1 MFHLHKLA
9 KRSAPAERIGR
20 STSIV
25 VSSVIIAFHNHNTS
39 PFLLEATTSA
49 VYLVY
54 YCVLCCVLLRHV
66 CIFSVARTDSAKCT
80 LLSPLL
86 ALCCVGE
93 TNIETSVERKSDSR
107 HEFTRSIR
115 PSRTDWTRDRE
126 TWSASKHARFL
137 SRASGTAWAVV
148 PMTWMFPSAWN
159 HYRPNESGE
168 WPFSRLT
175 RGEENAELLYRC
187 WRDAWG
193 DILFNFARNET
204 IDRELLKKK
213 EESFFEKLFTMDK

>member
-1 MFHLHKLA
+1 MIILLKNVISSNRGITYDLSTPYYFYNISFSSRVSSSQTRKTF
-9 KRSAPAERIGR
+9 RSCRENR
-20 STSIV
+20 SLYREGTSIV

-93 TNIETSVERKSDSR
+93 TNVETSVERKSDSR

-148 PMTWMFPSAWN
+148 PMT
-159 HYRPNESGE
+159 
-168 WPFSRLT
+168 
-175 RGEENAELLYRC
+175 
-187 WRDAWG
+187 
-193 DILFNFARNET
+193 
-204 IDRELLKKK
+204 
-213 EESFFEKLFTMDK
+213 